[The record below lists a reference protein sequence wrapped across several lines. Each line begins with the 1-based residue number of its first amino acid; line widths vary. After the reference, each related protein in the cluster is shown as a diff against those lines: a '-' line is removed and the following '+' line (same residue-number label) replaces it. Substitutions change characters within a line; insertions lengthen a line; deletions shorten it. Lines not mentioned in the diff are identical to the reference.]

1 MSDSI
6 NKPTTPNADLLSTP
20 EKLDRVAN
28 LIAEGEFPFPTG
40 LSPDQQVL
48 LATEVRKRRHQRLVK
63 FIARSIARDL
73 WQKIEQHNQ
82 KGKDYD

>member
-1 MSDSI
+1 MNDTK
-6 NKPTTPNADLLSTP
+6 NEPTNPNADLLSTP

-40 LSPDQQVL
+40 LSPDQQFL

-73 WQKIEQHNQ
+73 WQNIERHN
-82 KGKDYD
+82 